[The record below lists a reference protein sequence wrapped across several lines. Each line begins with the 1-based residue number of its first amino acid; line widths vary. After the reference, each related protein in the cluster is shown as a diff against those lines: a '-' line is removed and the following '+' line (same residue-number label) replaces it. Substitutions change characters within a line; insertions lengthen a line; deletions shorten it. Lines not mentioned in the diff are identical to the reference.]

1 MNSLAQLRKTS
12 SLEKLTKAL
21 QQTNKQKNDERF
33 WSPAVDKAGNGFA
46 IIRFLEAPFV
56 DGEDGTPFVQLFTH
70 GFEGPGGWYIENSLT
85 TLGGKDPVTEY
96 NSKLW
101 KSGNEANKKIAQA
114 QKRRLGY
121 ISNILVVKDP
131 ANPVNEGKVFLYSYG
146 KKIYEK
152 IRRAG
157 KPTAEEVEAA
167 ALEGITL
174 VGVPVFS
181 FDNGHDFKLK
191 IRKVDGYRN
200 YDTSEFVGMATSE
213 SPAKG
218 TAIAANDTEIERIW
232 KSTYSLKELVTP
244 DKFKSY
250 ADLEAKLN
258 KVLGLDGGKP
268 ASKETVKSKPLDK
281 EVDNTPPWQETAE
294 AAKAA
299 APATDDDKMLNMFES
314 LRDDE

>member
-1 MNSLAQLRKTS
+1 MNSLAALKKNS

-33 WSPAVDKAGNGFA
+33 WSASVDKAGNGFA

-131 ANPVNEGKVFLYSYG
+131 ANPENEGKVFLYSYG

-157 KPTAEEVEAA
+157 KPTAEEIEAA

-181 FDNGHDFKLK
+181 FWEGHDFKLK

-218 TAIAANDTEIERIW
+218 SAIADSDDKIEKIW
-232 KSTYSLKELVTP
+232 KSQYSLKELVAA
-244 DKFKSY
+244 DKFKPY
-250 ADLEAKLN
+250 AELEAKLN

-268 ASKETVKSKPLDK
+268 ASKETVKSKPVDK
-281 EVDNTPPWQETAE
+281 TAEDATPPWVET
-294 AAKAA
+294 AKAA
-299 APATDDDKMLNMFES
+299 APATDDDKMLTMFES
-314 LRDDE
+314 LANDDE

>member
-12 SLEKLTKAL
+12 SLDKLTKAL

-33 WSPAVDKAGNGFA
+33 WQPQVDKAGNGFA

-85 TLGGKDPVTEY
+85 TLGLADPVSEY

-101 KSGNEANKKIAQA
+101 KTGNEANKKIAQA
-114 QKRRLGY
+114 QKRRLSY

-131 ANPVNEGKVFLYSYG
+131 ANPANEGKVFLFSYG

-157 KPTAEEVEAA
+157 KPTAEEIEAA
-167 ALEGITL
+167 ALEGIKL

-191 IRKVDGYRN
+191 VRKVEGYRN

-218 TAIAANDTEIERIW
+218 TPIASTDEEIERIW
-232 KSTYSLKELVTP
+232 KSEYSLKELVTP
-244 DKFKSY
+244 DKFKTY
-250 ADLEAKLN
+250 AELEAKLN
-258 KVLGLDGGKP
+258 KVLGLDGGK
-268 ASKETVKSKPLDK
+268 AVSKETVKSKPV
-281 EVDNTPPWQETAE
+281 EETVDSTPPWQELASTAT
-294 AAKAA
+294 K
-299 APATDDDKMLNMFES
+299 TSSDDDKMLNMFND
-314 LRDDE
+314 LADDE